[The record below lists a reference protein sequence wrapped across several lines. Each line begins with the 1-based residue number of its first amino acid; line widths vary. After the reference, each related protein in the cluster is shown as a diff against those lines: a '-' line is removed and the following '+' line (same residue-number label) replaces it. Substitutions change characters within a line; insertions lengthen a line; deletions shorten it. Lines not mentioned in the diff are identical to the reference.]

1 MKMTF
6 CCNSI
11 FKMIFALLRR
21 KTKNSIQEDEI
32 IIGREK
38 MWMELG
44 GVRARKGGIFT
55 RIHNENLSLD
65 RVIRQFPLEHSYFMS
80 SVITNE

>member
-11 FKMIFALLRR
+11 FKMIFCPSLR
-21 KTKNSIQEDEI
+21 KTQNSIQEDAD

-44 GVRARKGGIFT
+44 VRERKGGIFT

>member
-38 MWMELG
+38 CGWSSD
-44 GVRARKGGIFT
+44 VRARKGGIFT
-55 RIHNENLSLD
+55 RIHNENFSLD